1 MARRGITVYT
11 DEHVDA
17 NLAGEL
23 RRRGYDAVSCHE
35 SGRANQGISDV
46 AQLAY
51 AAEHGRAILTNNVRD
66 YIPLDAHWKRQG
78 QMHAGII
85 TYAGVPSI
93 GELLR
98 RVIAHLDVTEFD
110 AQYGTVLWLA
120 S

>member
-1 MARRGITVYT
+1 MARRGIAVYT

-17 NLAGEL
+17 SLAGEL

-35 SGRANQGISDV
+35 SGRATQGISDV

-51 AAEHGRAILTNNVRD
+51 AAEHGRAILMNNVRD

-78 QMHAGII
+78 QMHAAII
-85 TYAGVPSI
+85 TYAGVPPI

-110 AQYGTVLWLA
+110 AQHDTVLWLA